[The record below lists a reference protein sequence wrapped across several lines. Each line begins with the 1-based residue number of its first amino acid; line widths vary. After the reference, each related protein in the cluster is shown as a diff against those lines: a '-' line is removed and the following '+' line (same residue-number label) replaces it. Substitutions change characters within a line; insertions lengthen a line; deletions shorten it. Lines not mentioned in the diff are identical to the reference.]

1 VTITTS
7 TISENTGPNTG
18 GIQSAAGT
26 TIMNSILAGNIGD
39 SQNDCGG
46 PIVSDGYNLIGD
58 PNGCGIV
65 LKPTDL
71 AGKPGLAGFTDNG
84 TPGNGHFPLL
94 TSSQAIDSGNDDV
107 CPPTDQLGNPRVDGD
122 DDGGITCD
130 IGAIEI
136 EVAINRHLKVLN
148 IVSILNIVSK
158 GKRIISGIRLLE
170 EYDPHN
176 IARDSLELS
185 IPSCSHCEVIYPT
198 SGSPLWKHYL
208 VFFPRQDLLDEIETM
223 NLELPTKLDL
233 KITGELDDGTPFE
246 GFDTIRVKNNRKQWN
261 NRKQCKKRK

>member
-1 VTITTS
+1 MNTDGVVTITTS

-107 CPPTDQLGNPRVDGD
+107 CPPTDQLGNPRVNGD

-130 IGAIEI
+130 IGAIVQVQI
-136 EVAINRHLKVLN
+136 EVAINIHPKVLN
-148 IVSILNIVSK
+148 LKSK
-158 GKRIISGIRLLE
+158 GKIIISGIRLPE

-198 SGSPLWKHYL
+198 CGSPLWKRYL
-208 VFFPRQDLLDEIETM
+208 AFVPRQDLIDEIETM
-223 NLELPTKLDL
+223 NLELPAKLDL
-233 KITGELDDGTPFE
+233 KMTGELDDGTLLE
-246 GFDTIRVKNNRKQWN
+246 GLDTIWVKNKRKQW
-261 NRKQCKKRK
+261 KKRK